1 MGKDLGYVFAFFLLK
16 CKVRLYQ
23 VFGAEMMVKKTA

>member
-1 MGKDLGYVFAFFLLK
+1 MGKDLGYVLHFFFK

-23 VFGAEMMVKKTA
+23 VFGAEMIVK

>member
-1 MGKDLGYVFAFFLLK
+1 MGKDLGYVLHFFK

-23 VFGAEMMVKKTA
+23 VFGDEMMVK